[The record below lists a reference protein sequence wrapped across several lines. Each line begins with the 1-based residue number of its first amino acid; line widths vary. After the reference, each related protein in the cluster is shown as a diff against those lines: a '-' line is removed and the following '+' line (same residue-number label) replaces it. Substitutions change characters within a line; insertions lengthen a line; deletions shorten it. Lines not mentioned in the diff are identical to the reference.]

1 MAEEKERARK
11 DGACI
16 LLKELIQSQPKL
28 SKEVRME
35 KVFRFG

>member
-1 MAEEKERARK
+1 MAEEKERAGK
-11 DGACI
+11 AWTCI
-16 LLKELIQSQPKL
+16 LLKEVIEYPPKF